1 MRLKKVTIFPT
12 GISRSCMFA
21 SQFLIDSGYTIT
33 DHFSPEITHLLLD
46 IPSFDECGH
55 LKDGSDLQDLLNKLP
70 ESVTVIGGNLAHT
83 SLLQHQTIDLLADP
97 VYLAKNAAITAE
109 CVLQVAA
116 DYLDTTFADTQV
128 LILGWGRIGK
138 CLSKLL
144 NAMDS
149 KVTVAARK
157 ESDRAMAEALG
168 CSSLDFCDVPG
179 KLSDYQIL
187 FNTVPHQTI
196 DSTILNRHSN
206 CIKLDLASA
215 PGMICDDII
224 IARGLPGKYAP
235 KTSGKLIADTI
246 RKALKEVTL

>member
-157 ESDRAMAEALG
+157 ESDRAMAQALG
-168 CSSLDFCDVPG
+168 CTSLDFSEVPNQ
-179 KLSDYQIL
+179 LSQYGVL
-187 FNTVPHQTI
+187 FNTVPYQTI
-196 DSTILNRHSN
+196 DCSILNQHKD
-206 CIKLDLASA
+206 CIKLDLSSA
-215 PGMICDDII
+215 PGMVCDDVIV
-224 IARGLPGKYAP
+224 ARGLPGKFAP

-246 RKALKEVTL
+246 QKALKEVTL